1 MSESSGVG
9 PNPLSFCTSLLP
21 FVFIRC
27 SHIKHIFHR
36 DFVLQSKGKMY
47 TLKTDP
53 CKGIALLKS
62 SIPVKLSLNREIKE
76 IAPGCS
82 TPISM
87 GRR

>member
-1 MSESSGVG
+1 M
-9 PNPLSFCTSLLP
+9 
-21 FVFIRC
+21 
-27 SHIKHIFHR
+27 
-36 DFVLQSKGKMY
+36 LQSKGKMY
-47 TLKTDP
+47 TLKMDP